1 MKVERWTLNVE
12 SSALNLAVATIIMK
26 QKIRV
31 LQVGKFYYPYRGG
44 METYLLDLCQ
54 GLKDRVDLRV
64 LVSNSGRR
72 TVRETVDGV
81 DVIRAGSWG
90 RAFSTSFSPS
100 FSRLIKE
107 YRGDI
112 ITVHHPNPLATIS
125 YLAANPGGHLTVV
138 YHSDIIKQKL
148 TEMIFRPILL
158 KFMRRV
164 EKISV
169 TSPRYIDGSAILTR
183 FREKCVVIPI
193 GIDLSKYDETP
204 DTARRVEEIR
214 QIHGERIVLFIGR
227 MTLYKG
233 IEYLVKAMDGVDG
246 KLLAIGKGDRFEA
259 MKMMVATHHLEDK
272 ICLMNEVSRDDLLAY
287 LRACSVFCLPS
298 ISRNEAFGIVQ
309 LEAMASSRPVI
320 SSRLD
325 TGITYSNIDGETGL
339 VVPPRDAVALRDAIN
354 RLLDDQDLNAE
365 MGRKGR
371 LRVENEFTKEK
382 MADRTF
388 QMYKNLAS

>member
-1 MKVERWTLNVE
+1 MN
-12 SSALNLAVATIIMK
+12 
-26 QKIRV
+26 QKIKV
-31 LQVGKFYYPYRGG
+31 LQVGKFYSPYRGG

-54 GLKDRVDLRV
+54 GLKDRVDLEV
-64 LVSNSGRR
+64 LVSNTGSQ
-72 TVRETVDGV
+72 TVREIVDGV
-81 DVIRAGSWG
+81 SVTRAGSWG
-90 RAFSTSFSPS
+90 RAFSTSICPS

-112 ITVHHPNPLATIS
+112 ITVHHPNPLATIA
-125 YLAANPGGHLTVV
+125 YLRANPDARLTVV

-148 TEMIFRPILL
+148 TEMLFRPILL

-164 EKISV
+164 ERISV
-169 TSPRYIDGSAILTR
+169 TSPRYLDGSPILTR
-183 FREKCVVIPI
+183 FRDKCVVIPI

-204 DTARRVEEIR
+204 AIARRVAEIR
-214 QIHGERIVLFIGR
+214 RVHGERIVLFIGR

-246 KLLAIGKGDRFEA
+246 KLLAIGKGDRFES
-259 MKMMVATHHLEDK
+259 MKMMVASHHLEDK
-272 ICLMNEVSRDDLLAY
+272 VCLMNEVSRDDLLAY

-309 LEAMASSRPVI
+309 LEAMASCRPVI

-339 VVPPRDAVALRDAIN
+339 VVPPRDAPALRDAIN
-354 RLLDDQDLNAE
+354 RLLDDHTLNAE
-365 MGRKGR
+365 MGRRGR
-371 LRVENEFTKEK
+371 IRVEEEFTKEK
-382 MADRTF
+382 MAERTF
-388 QMYKNLAS
+388 QLYQNLALAPLGQRSEVPKV

>member
-1 MKVERWTLNVE
+1 MK
-12 SSALNLAVATIIMK
+12 
-26 QKIRV
+26 V
-31 LQVGKFYYPYRGG
+31 LQVGKFYSPYRGG

-54 GLKDRVDLRV
+54 GLKNRVDLQV
-64 LVSNSGRR
+64 LVSNTSPR
-72 TVRETVDGV
+72 TVREAVDGV
-81 DVIRAGSWG
+81 NVIRAASWG
-90 RAFSTSFSPS
+90 RAFSTSFCPS
-100 FSRLIKE
+100 FPRMIKE
-107 YRGDI
+107 YNGDI
-112 ITVHHPNPLATIS
+112 ITIHHPNPLATIS
-125 YLAANPGGHLTVV
+125 YLAAHPPGHLTVV

-148 TEMIFRPILL
+148 TEMIFRPILM

-169 TSPRYIDGSAILTR
+169 TSPGYIKGSSVLTR
-183 FREKCVVIPI
+183 FKDKCVIIPI
-193 GIDLSKYDETP
+193 GIDLAKYDETP
-204 DTARRVEEIR
+204 AITARAAEIR
-214 QIHGERIVLFIGR
+214 RIHGENIVLFIGR

-233 IEYLVKAMDGVDG
+233 MEYLVKAMDGVDG

-259 MKMMVATHHLEDK
+259 MKMMVASHHLEDK

-339 VVPPRDAVALRDAIN
+339 VVPPRDAEALRDAIN
-354 RLLDDQDLNAE
+354 SLLNDKDLNTE

-371 LRVENEFTKEK
+371 ERVEQEFTKEK

-388 QMYKNLAS
+388 EMYSAFGANVEK